1 LRDAPRGRV
10 FAAPPRDSID
20 QDTIR
25 MTPWTAIAVLP
36 FVVVLKLVPLGLS
49 VADRL
54 LRRRA

>member
-1 LRDAPRGRV
+1 
-10 FAAPPRDSID
+10 
-20 QDTIR
+20 

-54 LRRRA
+54 RRPGQ

>member
-1 LRDAPRGRV
+1 MTPRC
-10 FAAPPRDSID
+10 SIR

-36 FVVVLKLVPLGLS
+36 FVVVLKLVPVGLS

-54 LRRRA
+54 RRRGQ